1 MTAILYGGRRSGGAV
16 GFATWGLGE
25 VPAVSGGVGVGS
37 EGPARLSVAVG
48 GRHRQKS
55 VRVGRCGRAGCCHVV
70 LATPRHCWDRG
81 GGGEGSAAP
90 EN

>member
-1 MTAILYGGRRSGGAV
+1 MKEVWGRRSGGAV

-48 GRHRQKS
+48 GRHGQKS
-55 VRVGRCGRAGCCHVV
+55 
-70 LATPRHCWDRG
+70 L
-81 GGGEGSAAP
+81 
-90 EN
+90 